1 MKYKYRVLKPSQT
14 RKSIK
19 LVFISLCLF
28 ILTLVIGEYI
38 KVKGLITV
46 AGIGVLISTAIALA
60 NRQRNKFS
68 RLIEKY
74 IRSNRYMQYDYDLK
88 GNEVISYYPEIYY
101 MIKDNELFLK
111 FRLDGSL
118 IGQKLRT
125 LKQSL
130 EDYLQYVL
138 SLIHI

>member
-28 ILTLVIGEYI
+28 ILTLVIE
-38 KVKGLITV
+38 VKGLITV

-130 EDYLQYVL
+130 EDYLQNVC
-138 SLIHI
+138 I

>member
-28 ILTLVIGEYI
+28 ILTLVIE
-38 KVKGLITV
+38 VKGLITV

-118 IGQKLRT
+118 IGKNCER
-125 LKQSL
+125 
-130 EDYLQYVL
+130 
-138 SLIHI
+138 

>member
-1 MKYKYRVLKPSQT
+1 MKYKYRVLKPNQT

-28 ILTLVIGEYI
+28 ILALVIGEYI

-74 IRSNRYMQYDYDLK
+74 IRSNRYMQYDYDL
-88 GNEVISYYPEIYY
+88 NS
-101 MIKDNELFLK
+101 
-111 FRLDGSL
+111 
-118 IGQKLRT
+118 
-125 LKQSL
+125 
-130 EDYLQYVL
+130 DYA
-138 SLIHI
+138 